1 MCSIGGIDCV
11 PKWKHVLTPSGICLE
26 LKLQHDPDFQALGKL
41 TLNSNVL
48 GLIVSTNLRTV
59 SFSNNIL
66 EVLVLGKMLGKK
78 FKSDWTYGWHAS
90 RTGVVMYYYHV
101 DQGIKFNCDYE
112 ISFLTTFGS
121 REQNLKLEYRT
132 KRTPDDKSYI

>member
-1 MCSIGGIDCV
+1 MYYQIKSVQLEQRLIQILMCSIGGIDCV

-59 SFSNNIL
+59 SFSNNL
-66 EVLVLGKMLGKK
+66 
-78 FKSDWTYGWHAS
+78 
-90 RTGVVMYYYHV
+90 
-101 DQGIKFNCDYE
+101 YE
-112 ISFLTTFGS
+112 
-121 REQNLKLEYRT
+121 
-132 KRTPDDKSYI
+132 

>member
-48 GLIVSTNLRTV
+48 GLIVSTNLRSV
-59 SFSNNIL
+59 SYSNNCWFLKKNLVTNSKVIGHMDGTRQ
-66 EVLVLGKMLGKK
+66 ELVL
-78 FKSDWTYGWHAS
+78 SCITITS
-90 RTGVVMYYYHV
+90 
-101 DQGIKFNCDYE
+101 IKESSLTAVIILIYK
-112 ISFLTTFGS
+112 ISMPSLAPS
-121 REQNLKLEYRT
+121 
-132 KRTPDDKSYI
+132 SH

>member
-59 SFSNNIL
+59 FSRLSGGFRKCWVKIKKVIGHMVGMHR
-66 EVLVLGKMLGKK
+66 ELVLSCITITL
-78 FKSDWTYGWHAS
+78 
-90 RTGVVMYYYHV
+90 
-101 DQGIKFNCDYE
+101 IKE
-112 ISFLTTFGS
+112 PS
-121 REQNLKLEYRT
+121 
-132 KRTPDDKSYI
+132 

>member
-48 GLIVSTNLRTV
+48 GLIGSTNLRSV
-59 SFSNNIL
+59 SYSNNCWFL
-66 EVLVLGKMLGKK
+66 KKNLVTNSKVIGHMVGTHQEL
-78 FKSDWTYGWHAS
+78 
-90 RTGVVMYYYHV
+90 V
-101 DQGIKFNCDYE
+101 
-112 ISFLTTFGS
+112 
-121 REQNLKLEYRT
+121 
-132 KRTPDDKSYI
+132 

>member
-48 GLIVSTNLRTV
+48 GLIVSTNLRIVFTR
-59 SFSNNIL
+59 N
-66 EVLVLGKMLGKK
+66 K
-78 FKSDWTYGWHAS
+78 FFFHYGPSVFTIAGL
-90 RTGVVMYYYHV
+90 RRDV
-101 DQGIKFNCDYE
+101 FE
-112 ISFLTTFGS
+112 
-121 REQNLKLEYRT
+121 
-132 KRTPDDKSYI
+132 